1 MGKSK
6 YLIYSFKNLKIGSW
20 GAEYLREANLLKL
33 DFTLLEHQ
41 LILQGQR

>member
-6 YLIYSFKNLKIGSW
+6 YLIYPLKNLRISSW
-20 GAEYLREANLLKL
+20 EAEYLRKANLLKH

-41 LILQGQR
+41 LIF